1 MPQRPDPRRTTFLM
15 DQPQP
20 APDERHQVLHLREVV
35 PADPAG
41 VMALRDR
48 LHDLASRSGF
58 GERANDVTLAMAEL
72 IANAQEHGGAPIE
85 VEAWGD
91 GRLVMEVRDSGG
103 GLDHREVYRRHP
115 PSPHDHRGRGLWI
128 VRQLMDVVVVRSG
141 DDGTVIRVE
150 LSPEPHLGA

>member
-1 MPQRPDPRRTTFLM
+1 MDPPHHAH
-15 DQPQP
+15 Q
-20 APDERHQVLHLREVV
+20 ERDPVLHLREVV
-35 PADPAG
+35 PGDPAG

-48 LHDLASRSGF
+48 LHDLASQAGF

-72 IANAQEHGGAPIE
+72 IANAQEHGGQPIE

-91 GRLVMEVRDSGG
+91 GRLVMEVRDAGG

-141 DDGTVIRVE
+141 DDGTVIHVE